1 MPAMCV
7 MPAGNIALSGLIAGM
22 ASSYRRPAR
31 TLGQLVQE
39 ACSHIRPARTG
50 GQFVQR
56 YAPENCV
63 FKASKASVGA
73 GHARDVC
80 YVCR

>member
-1 MPAMCV
+1 MPAICV
-7 MPAGNIALSGLIAGM
+7 MSAGNIALSCSVAGM
-22 ASSYRRPAR
+22 SSSY
-31 TLGQLVQE
+31 
-39 ACSHIRPARTG
+39 IRPARTG

-80 YVCR
+80 YACR

>member
-1 MPAMCV
+1 M
-7 MPAGNIALSGLIAGM
+7 
-22 ASSYRRPAR
+22 
-31 TLGQLVQE
+31 
-39 ACSHIRPARTG
+39 RPARTG

-80 YVCR
+80 YACR